1 MNKKKLGIILV
12 IAAVVVAAIIGGIVF
27 FLKGGS
33 GLGNAKDKVYV
44 EKVGTLNYTNLSRAN
59 SYSGV
64 VESQET
70 SKVNR
75 DADKTVKEVLVSVG
89 DNVEVGTPLFTY
101 DTEELVNKIAQ
112 TKLEME
118 SIANDI
124 TNYNA
129 QITELQKEKENA
141 PQDQQF
147 EYTTQIQT
155 IQMSIKQ
162 AEFDKKGKQADIDKD
177 QKAIDNATVTSK
189 TTGVVKTINESGVD
203 ANGNSSAYMTIL
215 ATGEYRVKGTID
227 EMNVYNLNVGQDVVI
242 RSRVDETQTWKGT
255 ISAIDTENTEGNE
268 NDKMGYS
275 YGGESGESA
284 SKYPFYITLEST
296 DGLILGQHVY
306 IEPGDAAE
314 APTEGLWIPDSYV
327 VINDGDP
334 YVWAANK
341 KDRLEKRKVEL
352 GEHNE
357 DIFLYEIIS
366 GITEDD
372 YITWPMEALYEG
384 VTAVTDESKVDYS
397 SPLYNPT
404 GEDSINGVEGQD
416 YSEPNGDSGI
426 PDGMENGLI
435 EDGDHAGD
443 VENAEDVEN
452 GVEGDTSG
460 MDEEVLQ

>member
-12 IAAVVVAAIIGGIVF
+12 IAVVVVAAIIGGIVIF
-27 FLKGGS
+27 QKSGKGN
-33 GLGNAKDKVYV
+33 GNAKDKVYV
-44 EKVGTLNYTNLSRAN
+44 EKVQSLNYANTSRAN
-59 SYSGV
+59 SYSGI

-70 SKVNR
+70 DKINK

-118 SIANDI
+118 SIGNDV

-129 QITELQKEKENA
+129 QIAELQKEKESA

-155 IQMSIKQ
+155 LQMNIKQ
-162 AEFDKKGKQADIDKD
+162 SEYDKKGKQADIDKD

-189 TTGVVKTINESGVD
+189 TAGVVKAINDSGMD
-203 ANGNSSAYMTIL
+203 ANGNASAYMTIL

-227 EMNVYNLNVGQDVVI
+227 EMNVYNLNVGQNVVV
-242 RSRVDETQTWKGT
+242 RSRVDETQTWSGT
-255 ISAIDTENTEGNE
+255 ITAIDTENTEGSE
-268 NDKMGYS
+268 NDKMAYYS
-275 YGGESGESA
+275 ESSGESA
-284 SKYPFYITLEST
+284 SKYPFYITLDST
-296 DGLILGQHVY
+296 EGLIMGQHVY
-306 IEPGDAAE
+306 IEPGDVAE

-327 VINDGDP
+327 VVNDGDP

-341 KDRLEKRKVEL
+341 KNRLEKRKVEL

-357 DIFLYEIIS
+357 DLFLYEIIS
-366 GITEDD
+366 GITEEDS
-372 YITWPMEALYEG
+372 ITWPMEALYEG
-384 VTAVTDESKVDYS
+384 VTAVTDESKIDYS

-404 GEDSINGVEGQD
+404 GEDFTNG
-416 YSEPNGDSGI
+416 
-426 PDGMENGLI
+426 M
-435 EDGDHAGD
+435 
-443 VENAEDVEN
+443 
-452 GVEGDTSG
+452 EGDTSG
-460 MDEEVLQ
+460 DELEVGE

>member
-12 IAAVVVAAIIGGIVF
+12 IAVVVVAAIIGGIVIF
-27 FLKGGS
+27 QKSGKGN
-33 GLGNAKDKVYV
+33 GNAKDKVYV
-44 EKVGTLNYTNLSRAN
+44 EKVQSLNYANTSRVN
-59 SYSGV
+59 SYSGI

-70 SKVNR
+70 DKINK

-118 SIANDI
+118 SIGNDV

-129 QITELQKEKENA
+129 QIAELQKEKESA

-155 IQMSIKQ
+155 LQMNIKQ
-162 AEFDKKGKQADIDKD
+162 SEYDKKGKQADIDKD

-189 TTGVVKTINESGVD
+189 TAGVVKAINDSGMD
-203 ANGNSSAYMTIL
+203 ANGNASAYMTIL

-227 EMNVYNLNVGQDVVI
+227 EMNVYNLNVGQNVVV
-242 RSRVDETQTWKGT
+242 RSRVDETQTWSGT
-255 ISAIDTENTEGNE
+255 ITAIDTENTEGSE
-268 NDKMGYS
+268 NDKMAYYS
-275 YGGESGESA
+275 ESSGESA
-284 SKYPFYITLEST
+284 SKYPFYITLDST
-296 DGLILGQHVY
+296 EGLIMGQHVY
-306 IEPGDAAE
+306 IEPGDVAE

-327 VINDGDP
+327 VVNDGDP

-341 KDRLEKRKVEL
+341 KNRLEKRKVEL

-357 DIFLYEIIS
+357 DLFLYEIIS
-366 GITEDD
+366 GITEEDS
-372 YITWPMEALYEG
+372 ITWPMEALYEG
-384 VTAVTDESKVDYS
+384 VTAVTDESEIDYS

-404 GEDSINGVEGQD
+404 GEDFTNG
-416 YSEPNGDSGI
+416 
-426 PDGMENGLI
+426 M
-435 EDGDHAGD
+435 
-443 VENAEDVEN
+443 
-452 GVEGDTSG
+452 EGDTSG
-460 MDEEVLQ
+460 DELEVGE